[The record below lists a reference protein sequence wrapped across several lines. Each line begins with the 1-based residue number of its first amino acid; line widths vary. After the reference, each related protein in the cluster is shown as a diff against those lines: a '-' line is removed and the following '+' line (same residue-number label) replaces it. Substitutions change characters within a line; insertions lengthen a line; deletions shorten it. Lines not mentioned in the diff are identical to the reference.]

1 MINSND
7 YIKFLRKSVRFFGT
21 LGKSLSM
28 AVSSALV
35 QRVEKIKGLTSGF
48 SESLIFKQTGSD
60 TFRER
65 RTGKSYR
72 EKGRFDECGGFEGI
86 VEI

>member
-1 MINSND
+1 M
-7 YIKFLRKSVRFFGT
+7 RFFGT

-35 QRVEKIKGLTSGF
+35 QRIEKIKGLTSGF
-48 SESLIFKQTGSD
+48 SESLIFKQTGCD
-60 TFRER
+60 KFRER
-65 RTGKSYR
+65 RTGKSCR